1 MLEKVVLEL
10 GWEPAAEEI
19 EELREGLALYQ
30 VKLESDM
37 REKGEQG
44 GGCGLYYGQA

>member
-30 VKLESDM
+30 VKLESGM
-37 REKGEQG
+37 REKE
-44 GGCGLYYGQA
+44 